1 MIVPPRTTPRRT
13 TSITTLHDL
22 RRERLMLA
30 LLLPSLKWRWH
41 GIGLLQGYIHEDSD
55 RDGYELRAHI
65 WSRELVLPGIAESGS
80 AHDHRFLLQSTVLAG
95 TLEHTELHLSR
106 DDEGDHETW
115 TFPHARLH
123 NEANRG
129 LMERTGERF
138 WVKRRRLEITQGQRY
153 RFERGAFHTSVPL
166 SDLVVTLVEK
176 FDQREIQARV
186 VAPVGSPPVPSFGYS
201 HEARESIDV
210 QALVGRA
217 VRALRA
223 PPA

>member
-1 MIVPPRTTPRRT
+1 MGAPSTERARSLPRRT
-13 TSITTLHDL
+13 TSITRLSESH
-22 RRERLMLA
+22 RPERLMLA
-30 LLLPSLKWRWH
+30 MLLPSLKWRWH

-65 WSRELVLPGIAESGS
+65 WSRALMLPGIAESGS
-80 AHDHRFLLQSTVLAG
+80 AHDHRFLLQSTVLVGA
-95 TLEHTELHLSR
+95 LEHTEFHLTR

-123 NEANRG
+123 TEANRG

-176 FDQREIQARV
+176 FDQRDVQARV
-186 VAPVGSPPVPSFGYS
+186 IAPVSTIGMPTMPKCF
-201 HEARESIDV
+201 V
-210 QALVGRA
+210 QAIFFMPVAFSNR
-217 VRALRA
+217 
-223 PPA
+223 